1 MTRCGSS
8 SPAKGRE
15 PQLDEKPTTAII
27 IPAYNEENTLGNV
40 LRALAD
46 SGWKEIIVVSDG
58 STDRTA
64 RVARQ
69 HGAQVV
75 ELPVNLGKGGAM
87 KIGSLSTQA
96 EYLLFLD
103 ADLVGITKEHVDSLF
118 NPVLRGEADMTVGI
132 FDEGRLSTDL
142 AQRIAPF
149 LSGQRAM
156 HRSVLE
162 QIPDLEKTRYG
173 VEVVLSRFAEANG
186 LRVKAVILKDCS
198 HVMKEEKQ
206 GLWKGFTSRMKM
218 YWEILKSLA

>member
-103 ADLVGITKEHVDSLF
+103 ADLVGITKEHVDSCSTLSC
-118 NPVLRGEADMTVGI
+118 GE
-132 FDEGRLSTDL
+132 R
-142 AQRIAPF
+142 RI
-149 LSGQRAM
+149 
-156 HRSVLE
+156 
-162 QIPDLEKTRYG
+162 
-173 VEVVLSRFAEANG
+173 
-186 LRVKAVILKDCS
+186 
-198 HVMKEEKQ
+198 
-206 GLWKGFTSRMKM
+206 
-218 YWEILKSLA
+218 